1 MVALNGKQ
9 QWPNQCRLFLV
20 DKPETPHARKGGEAA
35 TLQDL
40 CGLWTS
46 TRPASP
52 TTDTL
57 PPESVFPFYLHLSVP
72 STNLQTFGKL
82 SSFLLWL
89 CGFQFS
95 FLVLETH
102 ICFWNTRI
110 RIIVSAIFHL
120 TVPLATRSCS
130 VLELPVCHS
139 VLFIFLSPIVNCQ
152 FCLIVGF

>member
-1 MVALNGKQ
+1 MGNNNGPTSVDCFLLTSLKLLMQEKVGKQ
-9 QWPNQCRLFLV
+9 QHYKISV
-20 DKPETPHARKGGEAA
+20 V
-35 TLQDL
+35 
-40 CGLWTS
+40 CGHLHS
-46 TRPASP
+46 PASP

-82 SSFLLWL
+82 SSFLLWH

-110 RIIVSAIFHL
+110 RIILSAIFHL